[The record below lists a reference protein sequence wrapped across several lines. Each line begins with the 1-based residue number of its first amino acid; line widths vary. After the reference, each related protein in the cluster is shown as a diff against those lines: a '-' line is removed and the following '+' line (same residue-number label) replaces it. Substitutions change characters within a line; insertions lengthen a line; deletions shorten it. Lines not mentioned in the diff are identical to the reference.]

1 MVKTYWTKK
10 QNIQL
15 LNDCKTYNIPL
26 TVEEEI
32 KRQGT
37 SILTNVEVFDVY
49 AGDKIE
55 KGKKQIAYSLTFNS
69 KDKTLKEEE
78 VDNIFRNIIEK
89 VKDKFMCEI
98 RDK

>member
-1 MVKTYWTKK
+1 MDKGQENKE
-10 QNIQL
+10 
-15 LNDCKTYNIPL
+15 
-26 TVEEEI
+26 VEEEI

-49 AGDKIE
+49 MGDKIE
-55 KGKKQIAYSLTFNS
+55 TDKKQIAYSLTFNS